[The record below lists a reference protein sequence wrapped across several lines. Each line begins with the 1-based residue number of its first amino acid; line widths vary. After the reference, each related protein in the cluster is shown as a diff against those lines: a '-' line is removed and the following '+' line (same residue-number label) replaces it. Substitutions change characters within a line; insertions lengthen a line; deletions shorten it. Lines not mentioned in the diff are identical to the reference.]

1 VVEDQTVPFDLL
13 EETDLTIH
21 IILARALA
29 MENHH
34 HADLSLDGKGVNGA
48 PIREEETAEAD
59 FLARPPAG
67 W

>member
-13 EETDLTIH
+13 EETDLTFH
-21 IILARALA
+21 IDLARALA
-29 MENHH
+29 MENHLH
-34 HADLSLDGKGVNGA
+34 VDLSLDGTGVNGA
-48 PIREEETAEAD
+48 PIREEETAEAY